1 VSGGDGVVVRIWSI
15 KLEAKVLGA
24 IVRVVHARASRGLS
38 IRSHRP
44 KKCKKYK
51 KRLLSRSLEYTTMS
65 GFFTIP
71 ASQKKRKRADGPRAP
86 DTKRRITTSND
97 KRRTPGTTTTSTSA
111 NGKSKARPVSDDE
124 SISGSETDDE
134 AANRNLEDASVDS
147 GDDARESAA
156 ERRLKLAERYL
167 QNIREEVGD
176 GQEIGFDAED
186 VDRDLI
192 AARLKED
199 VAEEQGKLYRRL
211 AGELDYKSASHTLF
225 RADTLATTGV
235 ASCPPY
241 VYTVSKDMTII
252 KWEIPPPPASKT
264 SHARRKPKQLLYTRG
279 SKKHASDPSY
289 KHHTASI
296 LCIAVSTDSR
306 FLATGGADNRLII
319 WDAATLKPLR
329 VFTQHR
335 DSVTALAFRGK
346 TNQLFSASKDRTIK
360 IWSLDEL
367 AYVDTLFGH
376 QDEVVDVSA
385 VGGKEERC
393 ISVGARDR
401 SARVWKVVEESQLV
415 FRGGGGGGGSAKNEL
430 DERILKGLKMGKQ
443 RRRDQDAEI
452 TDPTSS
458 LPTFREGS
466 LDRVLALST
475 SLFITGSDSGSLS
488 LFSLHK
494 KKPLHVVSLAHGY
507 DAALSPALSSAEIG
521 AESRESQAQPT
532 PRWITALAGIPGC
545 DLFVTGSWDGIVRVW
560 RVSADDRRIESV
572 GVLGEGLPATKI
584 AFGDNAAMLNGD
596 QDHTGLTSS
605 ATTTVASAEP
615 SGTIRGIINDLTV
628 FQVGERASGGIC
640 IVAAVGTE
648 TRLGRWIQRKGKN
661 GAVMFMVPMA
671 SLVIGNG
678 IAEVD
683 AAEEA

>member
-1 VSGGDGVVVRIWSI
+1 
-15 KLEAKVLGA
+15 
-24 IVRVVHARASRGLS
+24 
-38 IRSHRP
+38 
-44 KKCKKYK
+44 
-51 KRLLSRSLEYTTMS
+51 MS
-65 GFFTIP
+65 GFFTVP

-86 DTKRRITTSND
+86 DTKRRNTTSND
-97 KRRTPGTTTTSTSA
+97 KRRTPGTTTPSTAA

-124 SISGSETDDE
+124 SISGSETDEE
-134 AANRNLEDASVDS
+134 AANRNLEDPSEDS

-176 GQEIGFDAED
+176 GQDIGFDAED

-252 KWEIPPPPASKT
+252 KWEIPTPPAST
-264 SHARRKPKQLLYTRG
+264 SSSTSKPKQPQHTHARRKPKQLAFTRS

-296 LCIAVSTDSR
+296 LCIAASSDSR
-306 FLATGGADNRLII
+306 FLATGGADNRLIV
-319 WDAATLKPLR
+319 WDAATLTPLR

-415 FRGGGGGGGSAKNEL
+415 FRGGGGGGGGTGKSEL
-430 DERILKGLKMGKQ
+430 DERILKGLKMGK
-443 RRRDQDAEI
+443 RRRDQDADAAP
-452 TDPTSS
+452 TDGTST

-494 KKPLHVVSLAHGY
+494 KKPLHVVPLAHGY
-507 DAALSPALSSAEIG
+507 DAALPSTLSSAEID
-521 AESRESQAQPT
+521 AENRETQAQPT

-545 DLFVTGSWDGIVRVW
+545 DLFVTGSWDGCVRMW

-572 GVLGEGLPATKI
+572 GVLGESLPARKI
-584 AFGDNAAMLNGD
+584 AFGDGEGDEAMLNGHG
-596 QDHTGLTSS
+596 DHAVSTP
-605 ATTTVASAEP
+605 ATTTIAGAGAA
-615 SGTIRGIINDLTV
+615 GTIRGVVNDLTV

-671 SLVIGNG
+671 SLANGNG
-678 IAEVD
+678 NGNGTVAVD
-683 AAEEA
+683 GPE